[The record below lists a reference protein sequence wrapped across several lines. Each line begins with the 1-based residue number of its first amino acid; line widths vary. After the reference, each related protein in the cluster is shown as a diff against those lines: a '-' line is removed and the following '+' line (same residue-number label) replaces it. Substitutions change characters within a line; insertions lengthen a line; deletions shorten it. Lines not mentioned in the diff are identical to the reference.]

1 MLSLSVYF
9 VSSCSLCLLVSA
21 LSRLVPLASCCVVLS
36 SPSAYSL
43 SFVLSVLPRLRSSW
57 PSRLPPVFLR
67 VVQSVR
73 DSSCPHCLGLFV
85 LLRLVS
91 WCLSFLV
98 QCVFLFRYVRL
109 CLVMSALSRFIR
121 PFMSCPSCLV
131 PFVWS
136 RSLLV
141 RVVRLALSYPSRVH
155 LLLYESQ
162 SWYSERPNRGRHRVR
177 LRTTSCHAYNI
188 VMLTTFFRVW
198 PRTWVG
204 ERFLSYVADAFELV

>member
-1 MLSLSVYF
+1 MWSLSVYF
-9 VSSCSLCLLVSA
+9 VSSCSLCLRVSA
-21 LSRLVPLASCCVVLS
+21 LSRLVPFAWCCVVLS

-43 SFVLSVLPRLRSSW
+43 SFVLSVLPCLRSSW
-57 PSRLPPVFLR
+57 PSRLPPVLLR
-67 VVQSVR
+67 VLQSVR
-73 DSSCPHCLGLFV
+73 DSSCPHYLGLFA

-98 QCVFLFRYVRL
+98 QCIFLFRYVRL

-136 RSLLV
+136 RSVLV

-162 SWYSERPNRGRHRVR
+162 SWYSERPIE
-177 LRTTSCHAYNI
+177 ADI
-188 VMLTTFFRVW
+188 V
-198 PRTWVG
+198 
-204 ERFLSYVADAFELV
+204 